1 MNFPDILERLNIDGK
16 PTNKVASQLAQ
27 AIDKSGF
34 LQPKTNLDYVTLHCI
49 DHDIYKPTTQHLFL
63 TFSGSKEIR
72 LTGNSIQLKRDVC
85 VTSGTFRNSFYIE
98 SWRQLTSIQQ
108 LFLRIRFRGT
118 LRLRVYQVSLGVLP
132 EVISSQRF
140 DSHEIQTSR
149 IPLPDIQDYPKNA
162 RLFWDIVCESDSAEI
177 FDVAYETNNPARNE
191 GRLVVLLRTFGR
203 TQDICKLLDK
213 FNNDANKSEYHD
225 LFNRLYF
232 ILLDTSPNID
242 DYYANRTWPNL
253 KTAVIK
259 SANLGGG
266 GNVSHLLYIMRC
278 AFEEL
283 KAEPDDLLILDDDL
297 ELSTESLRRFA
308 SFCRYRT
315 QEVVCSVPVLMKS
328 EPTVMWEDGGYWG
341 RLNPNEDMSGNQRSL
356 FPTLL
361 RHGWRLK
368 GFDHLDEMASVNFC
382 EYSTFIFF
390 GLSYNLFK
398 TLGYPTAFFL
408 RGDDIEYSLR
418 LNAAG
423 YKLFTNPNLCAW
435 HEPAHSYVQEYMAI
449 LHGITINLFYGADKL
464 EYYIDFFEKRLREHG
479 SVSDEIGLI
488 VYTEILR
495 TLTGETAVFQQD
507 FQGHY
512 LDKFKFF
519 KQLEGNYKYLS
530 PFIVDR
536 IREKQGEIP
545 PSSDRNAKPQGTLV
559 VPFIH
564 MGDRSDLKF
573 QSVLMFNPHSLLYR
587 QIDCEDLAHKRKMTQ
602 QKSEFYSLLAKFVE
616 NFETIVASWKAKM
629 AHTQQEDFWIA
640 INSKYQADSVLLS
653 AGEGIDI
660 VEEAIQ
666 QPQETIEEPTP
677 EPEMPMQA
685 ASDAGNEF
693 LPADFDPAGYL
704 KLNPDVAEAGQNPI
718 KHFLMYG
725 RYEGRGWK

>member
-1 MNFPDILERLNIDGK
+1 MTFSHVLDRLNITDK

-34 LQPKTNLDYVTLHCI
+34 LLPKNSLDYVTLHGI

-72 LTGNSIQLKRDVC
+72 LTGASIELKKDVC
-85 VTSGTFRNSFYIE
+85 VTSGTLRNSFYIE
-98 SWRQLTSIQQ
+98 SWRQLTKIQQ
-108 LFLRIRFRGT
+108 LFLRVRFRGT
-118 LRLRVYQVSLGVLP
+118 LRLRVYQVCLGVLP
-132 EVISSQRF
+132 EVISSQRLN
-140 DSHEIQTSR
+140 SEEIHTAR
-149 IPLPDIQDYPKNA
+149 ISLPDIQDYPKNT
-162 RLFWDIVCESDSAEI
+162 RLFWDIVCESNTAEL
-177 FDVAYETNNPARNE
+177 FDVAYETNETPVND

-213 FNNDANKSEYHD
+213 FNNDANKGEYQD
-225 LFNRLYF
+225 LFNRIYF
-232 ILLDTSPNID
+232 ILLDTSANID
-242 DYYANRTWPNL
+242 DYYANRTWSNL

-266 GNVSHLLYIMRC
+266 GNVSHLLYIMSC

-297 ELSTESLRRFA
+297 ELSTESLRRYA
-308 SFCRYRT
+308 SFCRYRQ

-341 RLNPNEDMSGNQRSL
+341 KLNPNENMSMSHRSL

-361 RHGWRLK
+361 RHGWRFK

-398 TLGYPTAFFL
+398 SLGYPTAFFL

-418 LNAAG
+418 LNASG

-449 LHGITINLFYGADKL
+449 LHGVTINFFYDADQL
-464 EYYIDFFEKRLREHG
+464 NYYIDFFEKRLREHG
-479 SVSDEIGLI
+479 SVSDDIGLI
-488 VYTEILR
+488 VYTEVLR
-495 TLTGETAVFQQD
+495 TLTGETSVFQQD
-507 FQGHY
+507 FQTHY
-512 LDKFKFF
+512 LEKFKFF
-519 KQLEGNYKYLS
+519 KQLEGKYKYLS
-530 PFIVDR
+530 PFIVDQ
-536 IREKQGEIP
+536 IRAKQGEIP
-545 PSSDRNAKPQGTLV
+545 PSVDRNAKPQGTLV
-559 VPFIH
+559 VPFVH

-573 QSVLMFNPHSLLYR
+573 QSVLLHNPHSQLYR
-587 QIDCEDLAHKRKMTQ
+587 QIDCEDLTHKRKVIQ
-602 QKSEFYSLLAKFVE
+602 QKSEFYQLLAKLVE
-616 NFETIVASWKAKM
+616 NFETIVASWKTKM
-629 AHTQQEDFWIA
+629 AHTQQEDFWTA

-653 AGEGIDI
+653 ASEGIDI
-660 VEEAIQ
+660 EEEVVQQLEVE
-666 QPQETIEEPTP
+666 IEEPTP
-677 EPEMPMQA
+677 QPEMPMQA
-685 ASDAGNEF
+685 ASDTGNEF

-704 KLNPDVAEAGQNPI
+704 KLNPDVAEAGQNAV
-718 KHFLMYG
+718 KHFLLYG
-725 RYEGRGWK
+725 RYEGRTWK